1 MGDSYNYFLIII
13 TVVATVMCFLAN
25 IYVLI
30 HFQHPSDRNQAW
42 IPKLVVVFGLSI
54 AQISVLMLPLDVA
67 NQAACS
73 QDIVRSACNF
83 TLPMEE
89 LWYTVY
95 MIMFIM
101 IICVIPITM
110 FYYEADSELSFLG
123 RVWSSIQWVLVTLLV
138 VGLTIGIAYGVAGYV
153 DYPVEAV
160 TAGMVPIGTNLRGM
174 SSCWDVGTVASS
186 PVLGGYK
193 GGEQRRVG
201 GVEIVSNDELAGGE
215 QRRVCGVEILS
226 SNELAGGEQRRVG
239 GVEILSSNELAC
251 DATIGEVDE
260 ETWSVRSTFPVY
272 VIACVSVAGWAL
284 LMVFAGVGVV
294 TLPMD
299 LILSF
304 VNRPKTIITKSEYIS
319 KATAIHTR
327 ASELQERSKTLMR
340 QERDGA
346 RTRKWKRNLLE
357 LNQDLALLEDE
368 EQDLSEVYPQG
379 DEPDAMWAFTVMN
392 YFLKLV
398 LGILATVVSL
408 CWVLHIILY
417 MLVDPP
423 VSPFLNDLF
432 IALDAAFS
440 LFGTGSFALFCFYL
454 ICCAYPMKPNGT
466 MMSSFLFNVGL
477 ICLCSISVI
486 QFCADAFDVYANE
499 TDIQQIYGVQINHL
513 RGLSALY
520 THNVFV
526 IIFLIIAGLSLI
538 WVLVTCGRPPK
549 KKQRLE
555 DFDY

>member
-193 GGEQRRVG
+193 
-201 GVEIVSNDELAGGE
+201 
-215 QRRVCGVEILS
+215 
-226 SNELAGGEQRRVG
+226 
-239 GVEILSSNELAC
+239 C

-454 ICCAYPMKPNGT
+454 ICCVMSGNARLGLSFLLFTAYPMKPNGT